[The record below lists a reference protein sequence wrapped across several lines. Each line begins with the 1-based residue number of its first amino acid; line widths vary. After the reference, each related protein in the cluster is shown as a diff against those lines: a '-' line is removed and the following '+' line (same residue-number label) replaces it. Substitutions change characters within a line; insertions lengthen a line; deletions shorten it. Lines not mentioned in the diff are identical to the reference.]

1 MSLSEG
7 SGVSSSPESLALG
20 QVLAFFADVADY
32 AAGVQSGHGERIA
45 WLAIAM
51 ARIAGLSEE
60 ETAALFFAARLR
72 NAGAL
77 GNEALAKG
85 SALSERSE
93 RMARWDIP
101 AQGARL
107 CEKIAALPAA
117 TADIVRWQAECWDGT
132 GYPDQLRW
140 SGVPRP
146 AQLLHIAEAYVSASD
161 PEEALAAISGAAGQ
175 RFAPEQARTLIMW
188 FHTFGGEI
196 EPIPMP
202 DGALAA
208 DRTTAAEVLQL
219 LSSRVDAH
227 NGVAGRATRVARR
240 VEEIGVAMGFD
251 APTLRDATLAA
262 LLYGIG
268 EVRAAQV
275 EAAQFDALS
284 RLGIETRAA
293 NAQAAESLMRQ
304 LPELAGAARIVR
316 ARAEWYDGTGGPD
329 SLRHDAIPAGA
340 QALALALAYDAM
352 EESFRS
358 RITEQR
364 IRPIARLETAAGT
377 QFDPH
382 CVRAL
387 AGIVK
392 AHA

>member
-32 AAGVQSGHGERIA
+32 AAGAQPGQGERIA
-45 WLAIAM
+45 WLALAM

-60 ETAALFFAARLR
+60 ETGALYFAARLR

-85 SALSERSE
+85 NALSERE
-93 RMARWDIP
+93 AGMARWDIP

-140 SGVPRP
+140 SGVPRS
-146 AQLLHIAEAYVSASD
+146 AQLLHIAASYVAADD
-161 PEEALAAISGAAGQ
+161 PEEALAAISGDAGQ
-175 RFAPEQARTLIMW
+175 RFAPDQARTFIMW
-188 FHTFGGEI
+188 FHTFAGEI
-196 EPIPMP
+196 EAVPVP
-202 DGALAA
+202 DAALAA
-208 DRTTAAEVLQL
+208 DRTSAAEVLQL
-219 LSSRVDAH
+219 LSARVDAH
-227 NGVAGRATRVARR
+227 NGVQGRALRVARR
-240 VEEIGVAMGFD
+240 VEELGAAAGFD
-251 APTLRDATLAA
+251 AQTLRDATFAA

-268 EVRAAQV
+268 EVRATQV
-275 EAAQFDALS
+275 ESAQFDALS

-293 NAQAAESLMRQ
+293 HALSAESLLRQ
-304 LPELAGAARIVR
+304 SPGLEGAARIVR

-329 SLRHDAIPAGA
+329 GLRHDAMPPGA
-340 QALALALAYDAM
+340 QALAIAIAYDAM
-352 EESFRS
+352 EESYTS

-364 IRPIARLETAAGT
+364 VQPLARLETAAGT

>member
-32 AAGVQSGHGERIA
+32 AACAQPGHGERIA
-45 WLAIAM
+45 WLAVAM
-51 ARIAGLSEE
+51 ARIAGFTQEE
-60 ETAALFFAARLR
+60 SDALFFAARLR

-85 SALSERSE
+85 SALSERDA
-93 RMARWDIP
+93 RMAGWDIP

-140 SGVPRP
+140 SGVPRS
-146 AQLLHIAEAYVSASD
+146 AQLLHIAAAYVNARD

-175 RFAPEQARTLIMW
+175 SFAPEQARTFIMW

-196 EPIPMP
+196 DPVPAP
-202 DGALAA
+202 DAALAA

-219 LSSRVDAH
+219 LSERVDAH

-251 APTLRDATLAA
+251 AQTLRDATLAA

-268 EVRAAQV
+268 EVRAEQP
-275 EAAQFDALS
+275 ESAQFDALS

-293 NAQAAESLMRQ
+293 NALSAESLLRQ
-304 LPELAGAARIVR
+304 SGLAGAARIVR
-316 ARAEWYDGTGGPD
+316 ARAEWYDGTGAPD
-329 SLRHDAIPAGA
+329 GLRHDAMPAGA
-340 QALALALAYDAM
+340 QALAVAIAYDAM
-352 EESFRS
+352 EEAYGS
-358 RITEQR
+358 RITEHRVQ
-364 IRPIARLETAAGT
+364 PLARMETAAGT
-377 QFDPH
+377 QFDPR

>member
-1 MSLSEG
+1 MSFSEG

-32 AAGVQSGHGERIA
+32 AAGAQPGMGERIA
-45 WLAIAM
+45 WLSVAM
-51 ARIAGLSEE
+51 ARIAGLPEE
-60 ETAALFFAARLR
+60 ETGALFFAARLR
-72 NAGAL
+72 NTGAL

-85 SALSERSE
+85 SALTERAA
-93 RMARWDIP
+93 RIARWDIP

-140 SGVPRP
+140 SGVPRS
-146 AQLLHIAEAYVSASD
+146 AQLLHIASSFVNAND

-175 RFAPEQARTLIMW
+175 SFAPEQARTFIMW

-196 EPIPMP
+196 EPVPVP

-208 DRTTAAEVLQL
+208 DRTTAAELLQL
-219 LSSRVDAH
+219 LSARVDVH
-227 NGVAGRATRVARR
+227 NGVAGRAERVARR

-251 APTLRDATLAA
+251 AQTLRDATLAA

-268 EVRAAQV
+268 EVRAAQL
-275 EAAQFDALS
+275 EAVQFDALS
-284 RLGIETRAA
+284 RLGVQTRAA
-293 NAQAAESLMRQ
+293 HAMSAESLLRES
-304 LPELAGAARIVR
+304 PELGGAASIVR

-329 SLRHDAIPAGA
+329 GLRHDAIPAGA
-340 QALALALAYDAM
+340 QALAIAIAYDAM
-352 EESFRS
+352 EQTYNT

-364 IRPIARLETAAGT
+364 VLPITRLETAAGT
-377 QFDPH
+377 QFDPI

>member
-32 AAGVQSGHGERIA
+32 AAGAQPGDGERIA
-45 WLAIAM
+45 WLAVAM
-51 ARIAGLSEE
+51 ARIAGLSDE
-60 ETAALFFAARLR
+60 ETGALFFAARLR

-85 SALSERSE
+85 SALSERAA

-140 SGVPRP
+140 SGVPRS
-146 AQLLHIAEAYVSASD
+146 AQLLHIANAYVSAGD

-175 RFAPEQARTLIMW
+175 SFAPEQARTFIMW

-196 EPIPMP
+196 EAVPAP

-208 DRTTAAEVLQL
+208 DRSTAAGILQL
-219 LSSRVDAH
+219 LSARVDAH

-240 VEEIGVAMGFD
+240 VEEIGVATGFS
-251 APTLRDATLAA
+251 AQTLRDATLAA

-268 EVRAAQV
+268 EVRAAQL
-275 EAAQFDALS
+275 EASQFDALS

-293 NAQAAESLMRQ
+293 HATSAESLLRGS
-304 LPELAGAARIVR
+304 PELAGAASIVR

-329 SLRHDAIPAGA
+329 GLRHDAIPAGA
-340 QALALALAYDAM
+340 QALALAIAYDAM
-352 EESFRS
+352 EQAYST

-364 IRPIARLETAAGT
+364 VLPIARLETAAGT
-377 QFDPH
+377 QFDPQ

-387 AGIVK
+387 AGILK